1 MDMIGKVLG
10 NYRITEQVGSGG
22 MGIVYLAEHVLLG
35 KSAAVKVLKPERC
48 ESPEIVERFFNE
60 ARAAAM
66 VKDPGIPEIFDY
78 GLLDE
83 GNAYLV
89 MEMLEG
95 QTLGELLKDCFRLSP
110 GRSLALA
117 RLLAGTLKA
126 THKQGII
133 HRDLKPDN
141 IYIVPD
147 PAMPRGERIK
157 VLDFGIAKLQGTNLA
172 SGIQT
177 ETGRLMGTPYYMSP
191 EQCRGA
197 GTIDHRT
204 DIYSL
209 GCVLYQ
215 MLCGEPPFVLEGSG
229 EVLAAHIHLE
239 PKPVHEVEASVP
251 VELSN
256 LTMQLLK
263 KDPDTRLQTMQAVME
278 RLNEIA
284 SYSEMLTP
292 EPSLAAS
299 ADMAIERYRDTID
312 DMPPL
317 KAVTTLQASS
327 GEFETA
333 SPNATW
339 ALHQKRPSMLNRM
352 VLPMLILF
360 SAGGLIAWSV
370 LNRQVKHED
379 QPVQA
384 ALSPPPTQPASPAPQ
399 PIIVRELV
407 EIPAALV
414 ELRIESD
421 PSGARVYRLSDGV
434 EVGRTPVTI
443 SARQGSGSAGFLLRK
458 TGYRNAKV
466 EMAVANDGAT
476 QVVLKARS
484 RNPNKTATEPT
495 TEVDFEPE
503 TTPLEPE
510 TTPNASEFG
519 GDGAEK

>member
-10 NYRITEQVGSGG
+10 NYRITAQVGSGG

-95 QTLGELLKDCFRLSP
+95 QTLGEVLTDCHRLSP
-110 GRSLALA
+110 GRSLAIA

-147 PAMPRGERIK
+147 PAMPRGERTKI
-157 VLDFGIAKLQGTNLA
+157 LDFGIAKLQGTNLA

-229 EVLAAHIHLE
+229 EVLAAHIHLV
-239 PKPVHEVEASVP
+239 PKPVHEVESSIP

-256 LTMQLLK
+256 LTMHLLEK
-263 KDPDTRLQTMQAVME
+263 NPDQRPQTMQAVME

-284 SYSEMLTP
+284 SYTEMLTP

-299 ADMAIERYRDTID
+299 ADMAIERFRDTID
-312 DMPPL
+312 DIPPL

-327 GEFETA
+327 GEFESA

-339 ALHQKRPSMLNRM
+339 ALQQKHPSVLSRM

-360 SAGGLIAWSV
+360 AAGGLITWSV
-370 LNRQVKHED
+370 VNRQAKQVHH
-379 QPVQA
+379 PSQA
-384 ALSPPPTQPASPAPQ
+384 ALSPPPTQARPPAPNQ

-407 EIPAALV
+407 EIPAAKV
-414 ELRIESD
+414 KLRIESN
-421 PSGARVYRLSDGV
+421 PPGARVYRLSDGV

-443 SARQGSGSAGFLLRK
+443 EVGQGSGSAGFLLRK
-458 TGYRNAKV
+458 TGYRNVKV
-466 EMAVANDGAT
+466 EMQVAKDSVK
-476 QVVLKARS
+476 QVILRARS
-484 RNPNKTATEPT
+484 RGSSKTETESET
-495 TEVDFEPE
+495 ESTQEVDFEPE
-503 TTPLEPE
+503 AA
-510 TTPNASEFG
+510 PNASEFG
-519 GDGAEK
+519 GDGAEEQL